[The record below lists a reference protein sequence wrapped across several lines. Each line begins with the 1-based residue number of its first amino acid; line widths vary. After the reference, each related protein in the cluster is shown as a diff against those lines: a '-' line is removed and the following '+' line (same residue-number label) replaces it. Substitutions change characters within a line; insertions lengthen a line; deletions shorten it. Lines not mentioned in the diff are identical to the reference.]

1 MPTMSRKFQK
11 TATGRNAAL
20 CQKDFE
26 VRAESHDG
34 ILPSNVMLQDRS
46 AHARFRELKKL
57 SCTYKALT
65 CKYKVDYFSSRKFGH
80 HSKPKTCFAGLLGR
94 YFVFINQHL
103 LRYECSC
110 SSTITSVSP
119 AQAIFGR
126 TIKQASQCCKVVIS

>member
-34 ILPSNVMLQDRS
+34 MLPSNVMLRDKS

-57 SCTYKALT
+57 STAFPIRIPQAFREFKNNKLT
-65 CKYKVDYFSSRKFGH
+65 DATVWLYPSFDM
-80 HSKPKTCFAGLLGR
+80 
-94 YFVFINQHL
+94 
-103 LRYECSC
+103 
-110 SSTITSVSP
+110 
-119 AQAIFGR
+119 
-126 TIKQASQCCKVVIS
+126 